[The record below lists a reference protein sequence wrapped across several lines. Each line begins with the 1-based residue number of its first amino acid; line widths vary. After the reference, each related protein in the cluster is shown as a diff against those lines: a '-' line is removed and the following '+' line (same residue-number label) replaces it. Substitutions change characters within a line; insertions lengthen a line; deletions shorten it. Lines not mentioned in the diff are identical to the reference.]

1 MIKIGKKNIQMERTV
16 RIKKSRK
23 KRKNNNTKI
32 NKKKRRRKIFLN
44 LFKF

>member
-23 KRKNNNTKI
+23 KRKITIQKSTR
-32 NKKKRRRKIFLN
+32 KKEEE
-44 LFKF
+44 KFF